1 MSYCNDYTLP
11 LWSKPTLFLPIVGA
25 IPNCNIFYRLRAPR
39 AHRIK
44 INCNPN
50 TGLWLSSK
58 HIGKKHQTS
67 IGGALGGTPCRGCY
81 TKSDHVFS
89 VQALTEDFFISKN
102 VLFQHFFTGECV
114 FFGEKYYKQ
123 MFVPLFV
130 PKWDKTPQV
139 LSHLFNYPRTNWQN
153 ILSFCCYLFKNG
165 PIPASFFFTFVF
177 FDTDD
182 SEYCRRLDLNDGNDR
197 SANWATTT
205 SLVDNFV
212 SYSKMFNPWHLFHFW
227 PYVQGFEC
235 AWSLHRVLL
244 AKEPD
249 HSYLLWFFELIRIFH
264 NASLLKY
271 SVTRWYK

>member
-25 IPNCNIFYRLRAPR
+25 IPNCNIFHLLRASR

-123 MFVPLFV
+123 MFVPHFV
-130 PKWDKTPQV
+130 PKWELRRFWVTFLIILGQIGKTFYHFVVTYSKMGPSQP
-139 LSHLFNYPRTNWQN
+139 LFSL
-153 ILSFCCYLFKNG
+153 LSFFRWQRILPKTGFERRKRPLCQLSNNHFPSWQFCFLFKNVQSL
-165 PIPASFFFTFVF
+165 ASFSF
-177 FDTDD
+177 
-182 SEYCRRLDLNDGNDR
+182 LAL
-197 SANWATTT
+197 
-205 SLVDNFV
+205 
-212 SYSKMFNPWHLFHFW
+212 
-227 PYVQGFEC
+227 C
-235 AWSLHRVLL
+235 A
-244 AKEPD
+244 
-249 HSYLLWFFELIRIFH
+249 RIWMCMI
-264 NASLLKY
+264 S
-271 SVTRWYK
+271 SSCVTRKRTRPQLPFVVLWINSNFPQCMFVKVHCDQMI

>member
-25 IPNCNIFYRLRAPR
+25 IPNCNIFHLLRASR

-123 MFVPLFV
+123 MFVPHFV
-130 PKWDKTPQV
+130 PKWELRRFWVTFLIILGQIGKTFY
-139 LSHLFNYPRTNWQN
+139 H
-153 ILSFCCYLFKNG
+153 
-165 PIPASFFFTFVF
+165 FVV
-177 FDTDD
+177 T
-182 SEYCRRLDLNDGNDR
+182 
-197 SANWATTT
+197 
-205 SLVDNFV
+205 
-212 SYSKMFNPWHLFHFW
+212 YSKMGPSQPLF
-227 PYVQGFEC
+227 
-235 AWSLHRVLL
+235 
-244 AKEPD
+244 
-249 HSYLLWFFELIRIFH
+249 
-264 NASLLKY
+264 SLL
-271 SVTRWYK
+271 SFFSIQMTANIAEDWIWTTETTALPTEQQPLP

>member
-123 MFVPLFV
+123 MFV
-130 PKWDKTPQV
+130 
-139 LSHLFNYPRTNWQN
+139 
-153 ILSFCCYLFKNG
+153 
-165 PIPASFFFTFVF
+165 
-177 FDTDD
+177 
-182 SEYCRRLDLNDGNDR
+182 NDGNDR

-205 SLVDNFV
+205 SLVDHFV
-212 SYSKMFNPWHLFHFW
+212 SYSKMFNSWHLFHFW

-264 NASLLKY
+264 NACLLKY
-271 SVTRWYK
+271 IVTRWYN

>member
-1 MSYCNDYTLP
+1 M
-11 LWSKPTLFLPIVGA
+11 FFF
-25 IPNCNIFYRLRAPR
+25 NIF
-39 AHRIK
+39 
-44 INCNPN
+44 
-50 TGLWLSSK
+50 S
-58 HIGKKHQTS
+58 
-67 IGGALGGTPCRGCY
+67 
-81 TKSDHVFS
+81 
-89 VQALTEDFFISKN
+89 QAN
-102 VLFQHFFTGECV
+102 V
-114 FFGEKYYKQ
+114 FFLGRNIINKCLCHILYLNGTKLRR
-123 MFVPLFV
+123 FWV
-130 PKWDKTPQV
+130 T
-139 LSHLFNYPRTNWQN
+139 FNYPRTNWQN

-205 SLVDNFV
+205 SLVDHFV
-212 SYSKMFNPWHLFHFW
+212 SYSKMFNSWHLFHFW